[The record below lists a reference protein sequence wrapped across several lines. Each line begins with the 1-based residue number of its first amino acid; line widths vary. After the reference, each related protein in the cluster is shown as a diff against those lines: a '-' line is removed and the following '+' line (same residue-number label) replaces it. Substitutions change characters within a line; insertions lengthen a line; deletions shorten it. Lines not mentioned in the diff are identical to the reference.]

1 MRAGGPRCQAAR
13 RAVIGSVRIARR
25 DGLRATT
32 LLARATGAQ
41 MIPPACMQGVVTPAL
56 SQPMTA
62 LGRRPLGNRCMSQA
76 VNQ

>member
-1 MRAGGPRCQAAR
+1 MRAGGPRSQAAR
-13 RAVIGSVRIARR
+13 CTVIGSVRVARR
-25 DGLRATT
+25 DGLRAIT
-32 LLARATGAQ
+32 LSARATGAQ
-41 MIPPACMQGVVTPAL
+41 MIPPAGMQGEVTPAL